1 MRNEITVPMRELE
14 SGPSRWLR
22 SNLEAALQQYSRAL
36 ELRPGLVDARI
47 ALGKVLTAMGQPQ
60 KALGHLLDAAHME
73 PQNDVA
79 RYRLALAYRKLV
91 HRTVSSLLYKFR
103 GVEPI

>member
-36 ELRPGLVDARI
+36 ELRFGLARI

-60 KALGHLLDAAHME
+60 KALGHLLDAAHMD

-79 RYRLALAYRKLV
+79 GYRLALAYRKLV
-91 HRTVSSLLYKFR
+91 HRTVSSLLCKFR